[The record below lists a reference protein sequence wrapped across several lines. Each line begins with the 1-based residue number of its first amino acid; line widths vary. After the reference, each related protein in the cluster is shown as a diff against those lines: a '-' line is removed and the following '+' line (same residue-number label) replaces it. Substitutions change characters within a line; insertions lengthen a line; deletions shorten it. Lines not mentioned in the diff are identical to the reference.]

1 MITTQEI
8 KSKQGLIVEGME
20 FYIPNHQD
28 TELVKVV
35 VTKRTDVNKTSCWG
49 DYQKDVVFFQ
59 EVAQAS
65 KRKFVTKQRP
75 DGSQYTDMIWV
86 PDHGKFYTKLGS
98 MSIGSFIEYMFNKKV
113 NQNNASYPQFG
124 EALV

>member
-20 FYIPNHQD
+20 FYIPNHQN
-28 TELVKVV
+28 TALIKVV
-35 VTKRTDVNKTSCWG
+35 VTKRTDVDKTSCWG
-49 DYQKDVVFFQ
+49 DYQQDVVFYE

-65 KRKFVTKQRP
+65 KRKFV
-75 DGSQYTDMIWV
+75 
-86 PDHGKFYTKLGS
+86 
-98 MSIGSFIEYMFNKKV
+98 
-113 NQNNASYPQFG
+113 NQNNTSYPQFG